1 MVNSQNNPQVKGCV
15 PALGVNFA
23 SGTTDGPGIPVSEID
38 FDALFDALLGPDS
51 PVADLVKEFASPT
64 AEDIVCH
71 APKPILLATG
81 RVSAQSISRDSLTFY
96 LELNISH
103 QFGIPFDWQ
112 PSILPTQ
119 LIKIGDVVLAAIP
132 AETTTMAGR
141 RLRRKVREAFSQ
153 AGGGDVQVITSDLSN
168 MYSSYVVTEEEYQAQ
183 RYEAAFTIFGPHTL
197 SVYIDQFENLSR
209 ALVNGLSLS
218 AGPSPPFL
226 DDRVISTQLDVL
238 FDGTPI
244 GRSFGNVLAQPNQ
257 NYNAGDLLNVVF
269 VSGNPRNNLQHDN
282 TYFTVERRNGYGD
295 FVVVATDADWET
307 K

>member
-1 MVNSQNNPQVKGCV
+1 MRN
-15 PALGVNFA
+15 
-23 SGTTDGPGIPVSEID
+23 
-38 FDALFDALLGPDS
+38 
-51 PVADLVKEFASPT
+51 
-64 AEDIVCH
+64 
-71 APKPILLATG
+71 
-81 RVSAQSISRDSLTFY
+81 SLTFY
-96 LELNISH
+96 LQLNISH

-112 PSILPTQ
+112 PSVLPTQ

-141 RLRRKVREAFSQ
+141 RLSRKVREAFSQ

-168 MYSSYVVTEEEYQAQ
+168 MYSSYVVTPEEYPAQ

-209 ALVNGLSLS
+209 ALVKGLSLS

-226 DDRVISTQLDVL
+226 DDRVISTTIEVL

-244 GRSFGNVLAQPNQ
+244 GRSFGNVLTQPIQ
-257 NYNAGDLLNVVF
+257 NYNAGNLVNVVF

-282 TYFTVERRNGYGD
+282 TYFTVERLNGYGD